1 MKGLGSAALAL
12 VAIFAVWSAG
22 YVVNEA
28 EQVILTQFGRP
39 VGNPISAPGFHFKLP
54 FVQEV
59 HRFDKRFLEWDGEAN
74 QLPTRDKRFIW
85 VDTYARW
92 RISDPLKFFQ
102 RLKDERGAQTRLDD
116 ILDGETRNSIA
127 NHDLVEVVRTTNRT
141 PALDESQTEEELVT
155 LEPIAVGREK
165 IREEILTKSQARTE
179 DLGIE
184 ILDVRLKRINYVAEV
199 QGKVFDRMIAERERI
214 AARFRSEGEGEA
226 AAHPGREGARVE
238 ADRLGG
244 LPHRRGDPRPG
255 RRARDRDLRQGLQPV
270 ARLAGLLRV
279 LEDHGDL
286 RSHRRRHHDPG
297 LLERRRLLRLP
308 EEQLRPQAL
317 SAGRPAQSPLS
328 VCAAM
333 TTLAPAPV
341 PTTLPSYIIS
351 ALAGGC
357 WKVPG
362 ICARVR
368 NAKS

>member
-39 VGNPISAPGFHFKLP
+39 VGRPVSAPGFHFKLP
-54 FVQEV
+54 FVQQV

-141 PALDESQTEEELVT
+141 PALDESQTAEELVT
-155 LEPIAVGREK
+155 LDPIEVGREK
-165 IREEILTKSQARTE
+165 IREEILAKSQARTE

-199 QGKVFDRMIAERERI
+199 QEKVFDRMIAERERI

-226 AAHPGREGARVE
+226 LRIQGEKERALKQIGSEAYRTAEEIRGRADARATEIYAKAYNRSRDSQDFYEFLKTMETFE
-238 ADRLGG
+238 ATVDGG
-244 LPHRRGDPRPG
+244 TILVFSTDGDFFGYLKSSSGSRR
-255 RRARDRDLRQGLQPV
+255 
-270 ARLAGLLRV
+270 
-279 LEDHGDL
+279 
-286 RSHRRRHHDPG
+286 
-297 LLERRRLLRLP
+297 
-308 EEQLRPQAL
+308 
-317 SAGRPAQSPLS
+317 
-328 VCAAM
+328 
-333 TTLAPAPV
+333 
-341 PTTLPSYIIS
+341 
-351 ALAGGC
+351 
-357 WKVPG
+357 
-362 ICARVR
+362 
-368 NAKS
+368 